1 MDKSDKSSLSKTRE
15 QLENEIKQLHN
26 KVKILE
32 AQIATQNHIEL
43 DPKRGEEFLQFVLT
57 ASQIGIW
64 EWDIETGNIYWSD
77 NVEQIFRL
85 EPNTFDGTYE
95 TYLELIHPDDKER
108 VTKTINRVFED
119 PAMQNRYQIEHRFF
133 VRNGTICWLEGRG
146 KLIRDKDNTPI
157 RLIGVVTD
165 ITSRKIFEDKLRLSE
180 ERYRLL
186 AQNLPNCAII
196 IYDHDLRFLLVD
208 GPESEKTGYNRE
220 TMEGKTLHEALPAEF
235 VSIVENNMRAALDGH
250 FFSAIFPWEENQY
263 YLYAYVPLRDED
275 AKVTMAMIVA
285 QNITELKQAE
295 LALEKSETRYRLLL
309 EQAPDGIIIV
319 NTDGNLEIANTAACN
334 LLGYSAEE
342 ILKLSLKSII
352 EEQALAQ
359 LARLRNNS
367 GVKSMIFENRIYRRD
382 ISPFDAELSV
392 SVMDNRRLQII
403 IRDITDRKKTEAQR
417 LELNIEKSRVEWLE
431 DLISDLSHDLKTPLT
446 SIGTFLY
453 LLKKQTDPAK
463 KEYYVE
469 RLEFQ
474 VSHLSH
480 LIEDILTISRL
491 DREIKPKT
499 KSVDLQKLIQ
509 QIFIRIQSLAEQRN
523 IDIELEFDKM
533 IGLLLLDELEFDRG
547 LTNIIENAIV
557 YTPVGGHIKVMTMLS
572 NDEVVIQIEDTGIG
586 INSKDLPHIFD
597 RFYRADR
604 SRNTETGGTG
614 LGLSIAKKVV
624 ELHEGRIEV
633 NSEVGEGSVFKI
645 FVPVSLQDSVGT

>member
-26 KVKILE
+26 KVKTLE
-32 AQIATQNHIEL
+32 AQIATQDHIEL

-57 ASQIGIW
+57 SSQIGIW
-64 EWDIETGNIYWSD
+64 EWNIETGNIYWSD

-108 VTKTINRVFED
+108 VTKTINKVFED
-119 PAMQNRYQIEHRFF
+119 PAMQNRYRIEHRFF
-133 VRNGTICWLEGRG
+133 ARNGTICWLEGRG
-146 KLIRDKDNTPI
+146 RLLRDKNNTPI

-235 VSIVENNMRAALDGH
+235 VEIVENNMRAALDGH
-250 FFSAIFPWEENQY
+250 FFSAVFPWEENQY

-275 AKVTMAMIVA
+275 AKVEMAMIVA
-285 QNITELKQAE
+285 QNITELKHAE
-295 LALEKSETRYRLLL
+295 LALEKSESRYRLLL
-309 EQAPDGIIIV
+309 EQAPDGIFIA

-334 LLGYSAEE
+334 LLGYSAEK
-342 ILKLSLKSII
+342 ILRLNIRSII
-352 EEQALAQ
+352 EEQGLEQ
-359 LARLRNNS
+359 LARLKNKS
-367 GVKSMIFENRIYRRD
+367 GVNSIIFENRTYRKD
-382 ISPFDAELSV
+382 NSSFDAELSV
-392 SVMDNRRLQII
+392 RVMEDRRLQII
-403 IRDITDRKKTEAQR
+403 IRDITDRKKAEAQR

-453 LLKKQTDPAK
+453 LLNKQTDPTK
-463 KEYYVE
+463 KEYYVK

-474 VSHLSH
+474 VSHLTH

-491 DREIKPKT
+491 DRETKPKT

-509 QIFIRIQSLAEQRN
+509 QIIIRIQSLTDQRN
-523 IDIELEFDKM
+523 IHIELEFDNAV
-533 IGLLLLDELEFDRG
+533 GELLLDELEFDRA

-557 YTPVGGHIKVMTMLS
+557 YTSVGGNIRVTTTLS
-572 NDEVVIQIEDTGIG
+572 NNEVIIQIEDTGIG
-586 INSKDLPHIFD
+586 IKSEYLPHIFD
-597 RFYRADR
+597 RFYRVDK

-614 LGLSIAKKVV
+614 LGLAIAKKVV

-633 NSEVGEGSVFKI
+633 NSEVGRGSVFKI
-645 FVPVSLQDSVGT
+645 FVPISVQSNINT